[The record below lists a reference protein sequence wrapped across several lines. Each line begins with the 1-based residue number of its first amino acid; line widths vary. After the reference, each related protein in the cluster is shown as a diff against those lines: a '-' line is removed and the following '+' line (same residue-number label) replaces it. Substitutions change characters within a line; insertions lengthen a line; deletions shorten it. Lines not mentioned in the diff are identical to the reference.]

1 MKLRPTRTSRLAIK
15 FACVAGLLLI
25 MATELALSA
34 RRQSQTWDEAYHMLA
49 GYRYWQAG
57 DYGINP
63 EHPPLVKLLAAI
75 PLVVAGPRVP
85 AVPQGTSKFEGFVDG
100 RKFLYLNDAD
110 VLLFRSRMMAALLS
124 VTQRPMRRLLS
135 AMLHLP
141 QTRKENVVR
150 RCWSRPAYRGG

>member
-49 GYRYWQAG
+49 GCRYWQTR

-75 PLVVAGPRVP
+75 PLVATCPRVP

-100 RKFLYLNDAD
+100 RKFLYSNDAD

-124 VTQRPMRRLLS
+124 VLL
-135 AMLHLP
+135 ALLVFKA
-141 QTRKENVVR
+141 TEEIFGTT
-150 RCWSRPAYRGG
+150 PAFLA